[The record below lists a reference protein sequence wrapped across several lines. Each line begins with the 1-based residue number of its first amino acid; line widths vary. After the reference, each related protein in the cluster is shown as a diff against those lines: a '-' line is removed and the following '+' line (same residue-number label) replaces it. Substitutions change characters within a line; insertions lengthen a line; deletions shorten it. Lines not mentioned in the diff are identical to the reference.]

1 MWIVKPQNESILL
14 SKQRA
19 ISQCSKCFEHGVGWS
34 GTWKSEFP
42 QTTKKTLNEKTLEN
56 VTLMFNCWKEPRN
69 QKFGLRWREKIISQ
83 KSPKNFL
90 QSKFQKYMIW
100 NLKSCAKNC
109 FKKTCTK
116 LNLSLE
122 GCQEVLRKKQLNLQ
136 PVEAMALWPK
146 QARAVSLA
154 RVWFPGQQNRSKR
167 VMVAHDCYP
176 SRGMPLIGCMYLE
189 QSWVWF
195 QFPSHGCSWPL

>member
-1 MWIVKPQNESILL
+1 MKVFCCQSKELYPNVQNVLNMGWG
-14 SKQRA
+14 
-19 ISQCSKCFEHGVGWS
+19 GVEL
-34 GTWKSEFP
+34 WKSRISPNYKNKPLTRKHQRMWLLCSIVERSHVI
-42 QTTKKTLNEKTLEN
+42 KNLVLVE
-56 VTLMFNCWKEPRN
+56 
-69 QKFGLRWREKIISQ
+69 GEKIISQ
-83 KSPKNFL
+83 KSPKKNL

-109 FKKTCTK
+109 FEKTCTK

-146 QARAVSLA
+146 QARAVSVA

-167 VMVAHDCYP
+167 VMVAHDCNP
-176 SRGMPLIGCMYLE
+176 SRGTLLFGCMYLE

>member
-1 MWIVKPQNESILL
+1 
-14 SKQRA
+14 
-19 ISQCSKCFEHGVGWS
+19 
-34 GTWKSEFP
+34 
-42 QTTKKTLNEKTLEN
+42 
-56 VTLMFNCWKEPRN
+56 MFNCWKEPRN

-83 KSPKNFL
+83 KSPKKIL

-109 FKKTCTK
+109 FEKTCTK

-146 QARAVSLA
+146 QARAVSVA
-154 RVWFPGQQNRSKR
+154 RVWFPGQQSRSKR

-176 SRGMPLIGCMYLE
+176 SRGMPLIGCVPRAKLGLIPISKPWML
-189 QSWVWF
+189 VTALG
-195 QFPSHGCSWPL
+195 PSR